1 MSLSK
6 TLPRKIAL
14 FAAAAMLL
22 AVLGGS
28 PSASEMRRRVL
39 ILNSYSVEDSWTNEA
54 IQGVVALFKERGA
67 DVEFLIEDIDMA
79 SQLSSSSLP
88 EYRALLQDRYAETPP
103 DLVITTGN
111 DALSFVL
118 DPNTTPLPKV
128 PVVFCSL
135 TDTALLSRFPNE
147 RATGVLCEDSAL
159 FILREILRLH
169 GNASRINL
177 IIDGTPRGLSDL
189 ERINRA
195 ATSLSY
201 PGKMISASIGL
212 DMSEIVNSLEK
223 LSPESIILLGHCSVS
238 STGVMIPLPTLVE
251 VIQSSCDLPT
261 YSLLEETAALGFL
274 GSVSERGFQ
283 RGYQAGEIALKVL
296 GGTHVETV
304 LPVEGESSRLVFN
317 YAGMKELG
325 IKQSSLPSHIVL
337 FGDPFDELDQFVPYL
352 AWNAVLL
359 LLLGGSAI
367 YLRRKIGARKIA
379 ESNLLRQNGYWESL
393 FESSA
398 QGIIVY
404 DLLGH
409 AKETN
414 SRFRELFRIPEGTPV
429 PDILSLLS
437 STGTECTE
445 EDIFPRTVRGRWCTT
460 TPRETR
466 LPDGEGGTVPV
477 SFLAFPLPSSSE
489 GDIYCALFEDIGE
502 RKKLQVM
509 LQRRTELQRQ
519 VTAISSRF
527 VISREFDDT
536 MERALEDML
545 ALSGARFASLFV
557 LSDTGTLVPKV
568 EVFSPEE
575 VKDDRSP
582 GSLAIGEDF
591 FWKSLLD
598 SDRPP
603 TVLVVESPSGGHGT
617 SGRDLF
623 GGREVNSVT
632 ILPLL
637 LTGSLQGFLAL
648 ADPLPHWSDASD
660 EPMLGLFSELLAIA
674 VERRKEEDVLRR
686 AHDSVHSRFSGV
698 ISVLRQVSELRDVS
712 TAGHQKNVSIL
723 ANSLAVELQ
732 LPEDNQMAVRYA
744 AMVHDLG
751 KLYIPAEI
759 LSKPS
764 VLSDAEYELVKKH
777 PEFGHNILSPLD
789 FPWPLAKIVLQ
800 HHERIDGT
808 GYPYG
813 IPGEEICLEA
823 RIIAVADAFEAMT
836 SDRPYRKKKSV
847 EAALGELVEL
857 AGTAYDPEIVSVFVS
872 MINRQPL
879 G

>member
-1 MSLSK
+1 MHLSK

-14 FAAAAMLL
+14 FAATAMLL
-22 AVLGGS
+22 TVLGGS
-28 PSASEMRRRVL
+28 PSATEMRRRVL
-39 ILNSYSVEDSWTNEA
+39 ILNSYSMEDSWTNEA
-54 IQGVVALFKERGA
+54 IQGIFALFKERGA
-67 DVEFLIEDIDMA
+67 DVEFLTEDIDMA
-79 SQLSSSSLP
+79 SQLSSFSLP
-88 EYRALLQDRYAETPP
+88 EYRALLHDRYAVAPP
-103 DLVITTGN
+103 NLIITTEN

-118 DPNTTPLPKV
+118 DPNTTPLPEV
-128 PVVFCSL
+128 PVIFCSL
-135 TDTALLSRFPNE
+135 TNTALLSRFPDE
-147 RATGVLCEDSAL
+147 RATGVFCEDSAL
-159 FILREILRLH
+159 FLLREIIRLH
-169 GNASRINL
+169 GRESRISL
-177 IIDGTPRGLSDL
+177 IIDGTPRGLRDL
-189 ERINRA
+189 ERIKEA

-201 PGKMISASIGL
+201 PHKMISAIIGL
-212 DMSEIVNSLEK
+212 DMSEMINSLDK
-223 LSPESIILLGHCSVS
+223 LSPESVIVLGHCTVS
-238 STGVMIPLPTLVE
+238 STGVMMPLPTLVE
-251 VIQSSCDLPT
+251 VIQSARNLPT

-274 GSVSERGFQ
+274 GTVSERGFQ
-283 RGYQAGEIALKVL
+283 RGYQAGEVALKVL
-296 GGTHVETV
+296 GGTPVRSIP
-304 LPVEGESSRLVFN
+304 PVEGENSRLIFN
-317 YAGMKELG
+317 YSGMKGLG

-337 FGDPFDELDQFVPYL
+337 FGDPFEELDQFIPYL
-352 AWNAVLL
+352 AWNAVLF
-359 LLLGGSAI
+359 LLLGGSAV

-379 ESNLLRQNGYWESL
+379 ESDLLRQNGYWESL

-398 QGIIVY
+398 QGIIIY
-404 DLLGH
+404 DILGH

-414 SRFRELFRIPEGTPV
+414 SRFRELFRIPEDAPV
-429 PDILSLLS
+429 PDMLSLLS

-445 EDIFPRTVRGRWCTT
+445 EDIFPRLLTGQWGTI

-466 LPDGEGGTVPV
+466 LPDGEGGTIPI
-477 SFLAFPLPSSSE
+477 SFIAFPLPSSSDE
-489 GDIYCALFEDIGE
+489 DIYCALFEDIGE

-509 LQRRTELQRQ
+509 LQRRTALQRQ

-527 VISREFDDT
+527 VIAREFDDT
-536 MERALEDML
+536 MERALEDIL
-545 ALSGARFASLFV
+545 SLSGARFASLFL
-557 LSDTGTLVPKV
+557 LSDTGALVPKL
-568 EVFSPEE
+568 EVFSSEE
-575 VKDDRSP
+575 IKDGKSP

-598 SDRPP
+598 SDRLP
-603 TVLVVESPSGGHGT
+603 TVLVVKSPSGGHVT
-617 SGRDLF
+617 SGRNLF

-637 LTGSLQGFLAL
+637 LTGNLQGFLAL

-674 VERRKEEDVLRR
+674 IERRKEEDVLRK
-686 AHDSVHSRFSGV
+686 AHNSVHSRFSGV

-723 ANSLAVELQ
+723 ANSLAVEMR

-764 VLSDAEYELVKKH
+764 VLSNAEYELVKKH

-813 IPGEEICLEA
+813 ISGEEICLEA

-836 SDRPYRKKKSV
+836 SDRPYRGKKSV
-847 EAALGELVEL
+847 KVALDELLEL
-857 AGTAYDPEIVSVFVS
+857 AGTAYDPEIVSEFVS

-879 G
+879 D